1 MQFISL
7 FEVQNQLC
15 NISTHALYAD
25 LGLSWSG
32 YCTYFWKHP
41 DGTQTLDLLHGTW
54 KNIAVSQLQLD
65 VFLSVWGC
73 MFDWPHWQEVGV
85 SKNRGTPK
93 WMVKIMENPIKMD
106 DLGGNTPVFGNS
118 QVWNSTLPLLRTFFL
133 VLVNF
138 PIFPWSSQWCT
149 LLATPKTM
157 SGYILPHNTHTPRHM
172 QTLNQSKISP
182 YFA

>member
-1 MQFISL
+1 MGVSKNWGTPKSSILIRFSIINHL
-7 FEVQNQLC
+7 FWGTVP
-15 NISTHALYAD
+15 I
-25 LGLSWSG
+25 
-32 YCTYFWKHP
+32 FWKHP

-149 LLATPKTM
+149 LLATPQNNVR
-157 SGYILPHNTHTPRHM
+157 IH
-172 QTLNQSKISP
+172 
-182 YFA
+182 FAT